1 MTEKDLKAVYD
12 KMSLSEDRISELE
25 KRLDKCFEK
34 AAHTAPKDFSD
45 EELMHFDTEY
55 KPAAKRRPIRAIIGS
70 CAAVVAVAAVG
81 LGAYTLYKNG
91 MLPIV
96 PKDTPTDAITP
107 AETVITADMLPEYPN
122 KGALD
127 AQFNHLD
134 YETSY
139 ADVCQDDWNFARIS
153 DTQLIAALTITDIYC
168 GDVTYYTATVD
179 KTYFNLLG
187 YDISNCEIE
196 FSADFSYQKWIMD
209 FPPYYIGD
217 RVLVA
222 LKTTDNGQFE
232 ISAAYAVADI
242 LTVDEMDY
250 TAVRSDVLA
259 NLDITDYSNGQTITR
274 TTTLTRNPVNYYGIY
289 DVDSLGEYLAGRA
302 EQSQKFE
309 KPLNGMF
316 SIDDLH
322 FNRDE
327 AGMSV
332 FERYF
337 LGRWK
342 NSSDGTVLFSYTNDG
357 SPDGRYYLCM
367 GFAEDDNYA
376 YMKIGAAESDA
387 FTLYCINK
395 AVPDEIYTY
404 ALSDAP
410 EISRA
415 RYLTHYALSA
425 REDTTDVTA
434 GGYLGYFGRLK
445 LQAVY
450 NSESFTTAMDNV
462 FMYGSADFDGRTW
475 NRYYVR
481 PDIFD
486 LSAER
491 DQLITMEPDH
501 VAFTI
506 RLYDSEARDFVTEPT
521 NNYRERP
528 VCRNFMVDMTD
539 INGEWSYELTPLS
552 GSTDDMSNFWSPL
565 DNAEQYT
572 SLRCY
577 KLDNEKTVSVMYYD
591 IPAENGMTAVYA
603 VRQVADADNGDIVYY
618 QLYSRDPVSDEYDL
632 CRTLRTFSC
641 IIDDGVFCYWGVEA
655 DGNSIAC
662 NINRRCYYL
671 RDTEKSV
678 SLYVRGDYLIAKRFK
693 DSGVQWAVFDKKT
706 MEYPVFYDEN
716 NLVLYDDDFTTF
728 ETEWIATNQGI
739 VSIADENRN
748 VNEVYHTG
756 DEIYGDLL
764 RIDSQDRSMWSHLVI
779 GSADFIY
786 TEYPKKIS
794 ENGEELRYY
803 QLADSKIRTREG
815 MLEYLETVLTPDAA
829 EEALQYLFTTYYR
842 EIDGQIYTTGGD
854 RGADLS
860 IGALVPN
867 ITSIS
872 TDKKSGEL
880 TYTIY
885 YDSHDDEGN
894 LLPETDSYTIPWE
907 LTENGIRLGKFFYPL

>member
-25 KRLDKCFEK
+25 KRLDKCFEE
-34 AAHTAPKDFSD
+34 AAHTAPEDFSD
-45 EELMHFDTEY
+45 EALMHFDTEY

-70 CAAVVAVAAVG
+70 CAAVVAVAAVS
-81 LGAYTLYKNG
+81 LGTYTLYKNG

-96 PKDTPTDAITP
+96 PKDTPTDVVTP
-107 AETVITADMLPEYPN
+107 SETVITADMLPEYPN

-127 AQFNHLD
+127 TQLNYLD

-139 ADVCQDDWNFARIS
+139 ADVCQDDWKSAKIS

-187 YDISNCEIE
+187 YDISNCKIE
-196 FSADFSYQKWIMD
+196 FSADFSYQKSIMD

-217 RVLVA
+217 RALVA
-222 LKTTDNGQFE
+222 LKTTDNWQFE

-242 LTVDEMDY
+242 LTVDETDY
-250 TAVRSDVLA
+250 AAVRSDILA
-259 NLDITDYSNGQTITR
+259 NLDITDYSDGQAITR
-274 TTTLTRNPVNYYGIY
+274 TTTLTGNPVNYYGIY
-289 DVDSLGEYLAGRA
+289 DVDSLGEYLAGKA

-309 KPLNGMF
+309 KPLSGMF
-316 SIDDLH
+316 SIDDLR
-322 FNRDE
+322 FTRDE
-327 AGMSV
+327 AGMSI

-337 LGRWK
+337 LGRW
-342 NSSDGTVLFSYTNDG
+342 SSSSTENALFSYNDDG
-357 SPDGRYYLCM
+357 TADGRYYLCI
-367 GFAEDDNYA
+367 GFAEDDDYA
-376 YMKIGAAESDA
+376 YMTIGAAESDA

-395 AVPDEIYTY
+395 SVPDEIYTY

-415 RYLTHYALSA
+415 LYWSHYTLSA
-425 REDTTDVTA
+425 REDTKDVTA

-445 LQAVY
+445 LQAMY
-450 NSESFTTAMDNV
+450 NSESFTAAMDNV
-462 FMYGSADFDGRTW
+462 FLSGSAEFDGRTW

-481 PDIFD
+481 PDVFGIA
-486 LSAER
+486 AER
-491 DQLITMEPDH
+491 DQLIAMDPDH

-506 RLYDSEARDFVTEPT
+506 RLYDSEARDFVTQPT
-521 NNYRERP
+521 SNYRERP
-528 VCRNFMVDMTD
+528 VCRDFMVDMSNN
-539 INGEWSYELTPLS
+539 NGEWSYTLTPLS

-565 DNAEQYT
+565 DNAEQYAP
-572 SLRCY
+572 LRCY
-577 KLDNEKTVSVMYYD
+577 KLDDEKTVSVNYYD

-603 VRQVADADNGDIVYY
+603 VRQVADADNENNVYY

-632 CRTLRTFSC
+632 RRTLRTFSC
-641 IIDDGVFCYWGVEA
+641 IIDDGVFYYWGVEA

-662 NINRRCYYL
+662 NINRICYYL
-671 RDTEKSV
+671 RDTENSV

-739 VSIADENRN
+739 VSVADENRN
-748 VNEVYHTG
+748 MN
-756 DEIYGDLL
+756 EIYHKGDGIYGSLL
-764 RIDSQDRSMWSHLVI
+764 KIDSRARIIWSHLII
-779 GSADFIY
+779 GSADYIY
-786 TEYPKKIS
+786 SDYPQKVTEDGVEY
-794 ENGEELRYY
+794 NYY
-803 QLADSKIRTREG
+803 RLADSKLRTRKG
-815 MLEYLETVLTPDAA
+815 MLDYLETILTPEAA

-842 EIDGQIYTTGGD
+842 EIDGEIYTTGGE

-860 IGALVPN
+860 VGAVVPN

-872 TDKKSGEL
+872 NDKKSGEL
-880 TYTIY
+880 TYTVY

-894 LLPETDSYTIPWE
+894 LLPDTDSYVIPWK
-907 LTENGIRLGKFFYPL
+907 LTENGIRLGKFYYPF